1 MLCHV
6 YVCIDSRW
14 LRSSNALLYDPALRR
29 TLHTYMK
36 KLYIQLIAEFKT
48 LGCII
53 VFANFNKIIVCTKK
67 RSVADALGY
76 MEFVVQTIRNKELFH
91 SIEITY
97 DQCWEYLIWLDLVC
111 YLTYVKLILNFI
123 LKFIYVF
130 IISFTIY
137 RNCCDNKFN
146 CIIIDLLDSTIML
159 VLKGS
164 YQRMTR
170 ETMKIPKVTTMIR

>member
-1 MLCHV
+1 MYAYTSIHLC
-6 YVCIDSRW
+6 DSRW
-14 LRSSNALLYDPALRR
+14 LRSSSALLYDPALRR

-36 KLYIQLIAEFKT
+36 KLYIQLIAEFRT

-111 YLTYVKLILNFI
+111 YLYETNIDFI
-123 LKFIYVF
+123 LKFI
-130 IISFTIY
+130 
-137 RNCCDNKFN
+137 
-146 CIIIDLLDSTIML
+146 
-159 VLKGS
+159 
-164 YQRMTR
+164 
-170 ETMKIPKVTTMIR
+170 

>member
-1 MLCHV
+1 MVNAWLLDVSVYKNVFADYQLIHFYRYAHV
-6 YVCIDSRW
+6 IQCTLLVTYTIYTYVHIFYNSSW

-67 RSVADALGY
+67 ISTNDALGY

-91 SIEITY
+91 GIEITY
-97 DQCWEYLIWLDLVC
+97 DQCWEYLIWLDLV
-111 YLTYVKLILNFI
+111 YILFYYIFIKDYFNISLI
-123 LKFIYVF
+123 
-130 IISFTIY
+130 
-137 RNCCDNKFN
+137 
-146 CIIIDLLDSTIML
+146 
-159 VLKGS
+159 
-164 YQRMTR
+164 
-170 ETMKIPKVTTMIR
+170 